1 MKTGSRISS
10 GAFGAIAEHYVATG
24 PIFNGTPEEMA
35 QAMER
40 AFVITPRVA
49 KNVLKATA
57 ATVAF
62 DRNQLASTELEIDRA
77 SHLITN
83 VIKVPEKL
91 RKEFTTNLDRQ
102 TRELTAFLVTEIAP
116 YESSIETALV
126 DAAEI
131 VSMITGAQS
140 VSFSLG
146 RSETLLRRLTELK
159 TIDWV
164 CNWYNIPADIRSML
178 LHEYMGPSGKAA
190 AAAASATPETAA
202 ASPELAQVRRMLQ
215 KLTQAKAA
223 AASTKKSK

>member
-24 PIFNGTPEEMA
+24 PLFNGTPEEMA

-91 RKEFTTNLDRQ
+91 RKEFTANLDRQ

-140 VSFSLG
+140 ISFSLG

-190 AAAASATPETAA
+190 AASAMPETAA

-223 AASTKKSK
+223 AAATKKSK